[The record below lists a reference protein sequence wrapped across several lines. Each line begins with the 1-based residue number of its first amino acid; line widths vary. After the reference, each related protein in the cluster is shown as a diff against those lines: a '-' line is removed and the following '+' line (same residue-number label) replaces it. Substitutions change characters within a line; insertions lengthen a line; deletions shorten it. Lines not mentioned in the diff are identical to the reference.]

1 MIWLQ
6 DLRRIAPLAVV
17 ALLAVPAA
25 ALAQQQQPA
34 PKPRPEQKPTAKPAE
49 QKPAAKPAPQAQK
62 PAQPAAPSVGGAQ
75 PTLLGQ
81 FADWGAYTASPGGR
95 KVCFA
100 LARPSSSQTNPAGR
114 PRDPAHIFISTRPA
128 DQVKD
133 EVSLII
139 GYTFK
144 DKSNATVEVGPAK
157 FNLYTEKDGAW
168 ISNAPDE
175 ARLIDAMRR
184 GSELVVKGT
193 SARGTQTTDNFSLKG
208 IAQALDRVA
217 QECRE

>member
-1 MIWLQ
+1 MIWPHGLSRV
-6 DLRRIAPLAVV
+6 LPLVIA
-17 ALLAVPAA
+17 ALLVLPGTAS
-25 ALAQQQQPA
+25 AQQQQPS
-34 PKPRPEQKPTAKPAE
+34 PKPRPE

-62 PAQPAAPSVGGAQ
+62 PTQPAAPAAPAVGGVQ

-100 LARPSSSQTNPAGR
+100 LARPGSSQTNPAGR
-114 PRDPAHIFISTRPA
+114 PRDPAHLFISTRPA
-128 DQVKD
+128 DQVRD

-139 GYTFK
+139 GYAFK
-144 DKSNATVEVGPAK
+144 DKSNATIEVGSTK

-168 ISNAPDE
+168 ISNAADE
-175 ARLIDAMRR
+175 TRLIEAMRR

-208 IAQALDRVA
+208 IAQALERVA
-217 QECRE
+217 QECRQ

>member
-1 MIWLQ
+1 MIWPHQ
-6 DLRRIAPLAVV
+6 SNRVVPLLLA
-17 ALLAVPAA
+17 ALLALPGGVSVAQ
-25 ALAQQQQPA
+25 QQQQPA
-34 PKPRPEQKPTAKPAE
+34 PKPRPE

-62 PAQPAAPSVGGAQ
+62 PAQPAAPAVGGAQ
-75 PTLLGQ
+75 PTLLTQ

-100 LARPSSSQTNPAGR
+100 LARPGTSQSTPPNR
-114 PRDPAHIFISTRPA
+114 PRDPAHIFISSRPA
-128 DQVKD
+128 DQVKE

-144 DKSNATVEVGPAK
+144 DKSTATIEVGSTK

-168 ISNAPDE
+168 ISNAADE
-175 ARLIDAMRR
+175 ARLVDAMRR

-208 IAQALDRVA
+208 LAQALDRIA
-217 QECRE
+217 QECRQ

>member
-1 MIWLQ
+1 MMWPHGSNRVVPLV
-6 DLRRIAPLAVV
+6 IAAMLA
-17 ALLAVPAA
+17 LPAA
-25 ALAQQQQPA
+25 SLAQQQQPA
-34 PKPRPEQKPTAKPAE
+34 PKPRPEQKP
-49 QKPAAKPAPQAQK
+49 AAKPAPQAQR
-62 PAQPAAPSVGGAQ
+62 PAQPATPAAGPGGAQ

-81 FADWGAYTASPGGR
+81 FADWGAYTASPGGN

-133 EVSLII
+133 EVSVII

-144 DKSNATVEVGPAK
+144 DKSNASVEVGSTK

-168 ISNAPDE
+168 ISNAADE
-175 ARLIDAMRR
+175 ARLIDALRR

-193 SARGTQTTDNFSLKG
+193 SGRGTQTTDNFSLKG
-208 IAQALDRVA
+208 IGQALDRVA
-217 QECRE
+217 QECRQ

>member
-1 MIWLQ
+1 MMWPHGFNRVVPLV
-6 DLRRIAPLAVV
+6 IAAMLALPS
-17 ALLAVPAA
+17 AS
-25 ALAQQQQPA
+25 LAQQQQPA
-34 PKPRPEQKPTAKPAE
+34 PKPRPEQKP
-49 QKPAAKPAPQAQK
+49 AAKPAPQAQK
-62 PAQPAAPSVGGAQ
+62 PATPTTPAAAPGGAQ

-81 FADWGAYTASPGGR
+81 FADWGAYTAAPGGN

-133 EVSLII
+133 EVSVII

-144 DKSNATVEVGPAK
+144 DKSNATAEVGSTK
-157 FNLYTEKDGAW
+157 FSLYTEKDGAW
-168 ISNAPDE
+168 ISNAADE
-175 ARLIDAMRR
+175 SRLLEALRR

-193 SARGTQTTDNFSLKG
+193 SGRGTQTTDNFLLKG
-208 IAQALDRVA
+208 LGQALDRVA
-217 QECRE
+217 QECRQ

>member
-1 MIWLQ
+1 VPLV
-6 DLRRIAPLAVV
+6 IA
-17 ALLAVPAA
+17 ALLALAGASV
-25 ALAQQQQPA
+25 AQQQQPA
-34 PKPRPEQKPTAKPAE
+34 PKPRPEQKP
-49 QKPAAKPAPQAQK
+49 AAKPAPQAQR
-62 PAQPAAPSVGGAQ
+62 PAQPATPTAGPGGAQ

-81 FADWGAYTASPGGR
+81 FADWGAYTAAPGGN

-133 EVSLII
+133 EVSVII

-144 DKSNATVEVGPAK
+144 EKSNASVEVGSTK

-168 ISNAPDE
+168 ISNAADE
-175 ARLIDAMRR
+175 ARLIDALRR

-208 IAQALDRVA
+208 LAQALDRVA
-217 QECRE
+217 QECRG

>member
-1 MIWLQ
+1 MIWPHSVS
-6 DLRRIAPLAVV
+6 RVVPLVFA
-17 ALLAVPAA
+17 ALLAMPNAGVA
-25 ALAQQQQPA
+25 QQQPA
-34 PKPRPEQKPTAKPAE
+34 PKPRPEQKP
-49 QKPAAKPAPQAQK
+49 AAKPAQAQKPASQPQK
-62 PAQPAAPSVGGAQ
+62 PAQPAAPAAPAVGGVQ

-100 LARPSSSQTNPAGR
+100 LARPGSSQTNPAGR

-133 EVSLII
+133 EISLII

-144 DKSNATVEVGPAK
+144 DKSTATIEVGSTK

-168 ISNAPDE
+168 ISNSADE
-175 ARLIDAMRR
+175 TRLIEAMRR

-208 IAQALDRVA
+208 IAQALERVA
-217 QECRE
+217 QECRQ

>member
-1 MIWLQ
+1 MMWPHGSNRVVL
-6 DLRRIAPLAVV
+6 LAIA
-17 ALLAVPAA
+17 ALLALPGASV
-25 ALAQQQQPA
+25 AQQQQPA
-34 PKPRPEQKPTAKPAE
+34 PKPRPE

-62 PAQPAAPSVGGAQ
+62 PAQPATPAAAPGGAQ

-81 FADWGAYTASPGGR
+81 FADWGAYTASPGGN

-133 EVSLII
+133 EVSVII

-144 DKSNATVEVGPAK
+144 EKSNASVEVGSTK

-168 ISNAPDE
+168 ISNSADE
-175 ARLIDAMRR
+175 ARLIDALRR

-208 IAQALDRVA
+208 LGQALDRVA
-217 QECRE
+217 QECRG